1 MLHQFAKFFLFAV
14 TLFHLVDLEFVL
26 FCCQLRFILQNE
38 IKMPTENLKCI
49 MASKMRTFSH
59 NQHNFFHFKSWSN

>member
-49 MASKMRTFSH
+49 MASK
-59 NQHNFFHFKSWSN
+59 